1 MKCYTGINT
10 TALFNKLFRLINL
23 FYLIRFIGRDPS
35 MQKTLAKSGIKDV
48 ILLRNRVSVMRFC
61 SH

>member
-1 MKCYTGINT
+1 MKFYTGINT

-48 ILLRNRVSVMRFC
+48 ILLRN
-61 SH
+61 